1 MSRLVKNTWVA
12 SNLPTHSGLGSTSGS
27 GGFNYLS
34 LIQTI
39 LMGYG
44 AYCLMTKTFSFIKK
58 MIVGAKKLPVHED

>member
-1 MSRLVKNTWVA
+1 MNHLQRNPWVA
-12 SNLPTHSGLGSTSGS
+12 RNYPTHSGPGS
-27 GGFNYLS
+27 GLGEFRYLS

-58 MIVGAKKLPVHED
+58 MIVGAKELPVHED